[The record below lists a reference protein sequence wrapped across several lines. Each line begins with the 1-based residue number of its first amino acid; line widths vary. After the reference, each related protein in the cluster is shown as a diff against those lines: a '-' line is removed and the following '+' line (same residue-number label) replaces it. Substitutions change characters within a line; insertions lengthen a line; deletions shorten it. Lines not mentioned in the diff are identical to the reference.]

1 MAVFGYI
8 HILLAICL
16 TAHAAS
22 IAMQNTVTPLDSARN
37 DIVLFFGGSDAW
49 QQAYGFFHDF
59 DGVWY
64 DLKDIPAEHCLES
77 LTGIRL
83 DSILPADLAEW
94 DAFVK
99 KHESIPLSFSCSAP
113 DTGCRYLFS
122 SGTKTDARDRYVY
135 KVDTIR
141 PWRDSHGPFVCLRP
155 AREWKGLRAE
165 YVFVEKCFV
174 MLTFA
179 EDEMQAMC
187 DELLSYCPSLKV
199 EKVSR
204 REWRVSGA
212 RFRASF
218 RIISEKGINSVSV
231 AFYNHVPRKELV
243 CWDFA
248 AQRIY
253 TGLVRMEVPC
263 TCSCAKRNPK
273 RWNARCRAALKN
285 ASLDELEASRSL
297 EANERNASVDN
308 FELLKKELPPPSLTW
323 GDPNGDEK
331 IMSRRYD
338 EIIKKRQ
345 EEDAERLRQEWRR
358 KDAEERVQR
367 RKKDQALREQAQL
380 AWVESNK
387 VAFAKGDAEAAL
399 NVSYYY
405 TAYALKLSEHGEG
418 AKAARAAREGFEW
431 TRKSADAGSSRAQS
445 ILGRWLLEGGSG
457 RHMYGGFWS
466 GFVPDIPAEGPY
478 VNPWHLQGLSL
489 PPDVL
494 LCEADDIK
502 TYYRVYRRDPVQ
514 GVRYL
519 ELAAKENEWFA
530 KSWISQRTSRK
541 LPLWMPEWW
550 LWKDGFQIKGRSTVS
565 EETIVTRVGL
575 GYGATVKRKIGRD
588 SKGHVTFVGDEYFDD
603 PQQALWRK
611 SPWNEA
617 NDKCVVLEVLP

>member
-8 HILLAICL
+8 HILLAIGL

-37 DIVLFFGGSDAW
+37 DVVLFFGGSDAW
-49 QQAYGFFHDF
+49 RQAYGFFHDV

-64 DLKDIPAEHCLES
+64 DVKDIPAEHCLES

-83 DSILPADLAEW
+83 DSILPVDLAEW
-94 DAFVK
+94 NAFVK

-122 SGTKTDARDRYVY
+122 SGTKTDAKDRYVY

-174 MLTFA
+174 TLALA

-199 EKVSR
+199 EKVSQW
-204 REWRVSGA
+204 EWRVSGA

-218 RIISEKGINSVSV
+218 RIISEKGVNSVSV

-243 CWDFA
+243 CWDFT

-253 TGLVRMEVPC
+253 TGLVGMEVPC
-263 TCSCAKRNPK
+263 TCVCAKRNPK
-273 RWNARCRAALKN
+273 RWNTRCRAALKN
-285 ASLDELEASRSL
+285 ASLDELEASRIL

-308 FELLKKELPPPSLTW
+308 FAFVKRELPVPSLEW
-323 GDPNGDEK
+323 GDPNGDEQVMEHRYREINEK
-331 IMSRRYD
+331 RR
-338 EIIKKRQ
+338 R
-345 EEDAERLRQEWRR
+345 EEYERLRQEWRR

-367 RKKDQALREQAQL
+367 KKKDQTLREQAQL
-380 AWVESNK
+380 AFVESNK
-387 VAFAKGDAEAAL
+387 VAFTKGDAEAAL
-399 NVSYYY
+399 RVSYYY
-405 TAYALKLSEHGEG
+405 TAYALKLSKHGKG
-418 AKAARAAREGFEW
+418 AEAARAAKESFEW

-478 VNPWHLQGLSL
+478 VHPRHLQGLSL

-494 LCEADDIK
+494 LCETNGVK
-502 TYYRVYRRDPVQ
+502 TYFRVYRRDPVK

-519 ELAAKENEWFA
+519 KLAAKGDEWFA
-530 KSWISQRTSRK
+530 KSWISQRTARK

-550 LWKDGFQIKGRSTVS
+550 LRKDGFRTKDRPTVS

-575 GYGATVKRKIGRD
+575 GYGGTVKRKIGRD
-588 SKGHVTFVGDEYFDD
+588 AEGHVTFVGDEYFDD